1 MEEALTALL
10 LADGTVS
17 SLTGAGDRL
26 TWDVIPQGKAGAA
39 AVMYLISAI
48 PDYHTAGPSGLVE
61 SRVQIDCRAST
72 KADALA
78 LARAIETTLSGYSGT
93 VAGIKFKPIMKV
105 GSRSRFD
112 KTDAERFYLA
122 SADYQVWSGL
132 AA

>member
-10 LADGTVS
+10 LADATVT
-17 SLTGAGDRL
+17 SLTGTGDRL
-26 TWDVIPQGKAGAA
+26 TWDVIPQGKTGAA
-39 AVMYLISAI
+39 AVMYLISGI

-61 SRVQIDCRAST
+61 SRVQINCRAST

-78 LARAIETTLSGYSGT
+78 LARAIEAALSGYSGT
-93 VAGIKFKPIMKV
+93 VGGIKFNPILKL

-112 KTDAERFYLA
+112 KTDSERFYLA